1 MTRSARVPVLLL
13 VEDSD
18 DDAYFFQR
26 ALNQLGKPH
35 ELKWLQDGRTAVNF
49 LQRLQTGTAAPFE
62 RPDLIFLDLKL
73 PNFTGFDLL
82 EWLYD
87 NHSELRVP
95 IVVLS
100 GSDHPGDMARAAA
113 LRAER
118 YLVKP
123 VTPRQLEQVWTEC
136 GSGAAPP
143 GSP

>member
-26 ALNQLGKPH
+26 TLKRLGKPH
-35 ELKWLQDGRTAVNF
+35 EVKWLQDGRTAVNF
-49 LQRLQTGTAAPFE
+49 LQRLQTGAAADFE

-73 PNFTGFDLL
+73 PNFTGFDVL
-82 EWLYD
+82 EWLND
-87 NHSELRVP
+87 NQSDLRVP

-100 GSDHPGDMARAAA
+100 GSDHPGDIARATA
-113 LRAER
+113 LHAER
-118 YLVKP
+118 YLIKP
-123 VTPRQLEQVWTEC
+123 ITSRQLEGVLTDY
-136 GSGAAPP
+136 GPGDPLA